1 MTSNWMKQLSKRKKK
16 LLAQTPTFE
25 VKFPKYSFPDDKKE
39 LPKVLETM
47 KNKPID
53 KKLIKDLDK
62 NNLKMMLDVVGEK
75 KSNYKD
81 FINDVDIYT
90 MKLKMK
96 YGRKRPYEISKIKS
110 VTDTDDTPS
119 FPSGHATE
127 AHALEKILSSK
138 YPDKAKELKSMAD
151 KISLSRVQMGNHFPS
166 DIIVG
171 KKVGYK
177 IAEEYL
183 KINKNIQISSQKG
196 KQKDIIL
203 PPEEDDERCCE
214 ILSEIIERATD
225 YDATYGQGMIG
236 VPTFL
241 DTGGYVPDDYFMDE
255 LTDDLAEQD
264 WMTSKSVVLEIAV
277 ELNEKFGEDW
287 REEFKRL
294 NKLYT
299 ETLDYLLNAK
309 DTCEKIITSLD
320 KWSDRDFVGWQFYEE
335 WVYTYTSGLDK
346 GQIKGRV
353 ERDYNEYMDSYK
365 RVHLALLR
373 EGCDDLLIQKPWMK
387 KFVKSWEGIINAK

>member
-1 MTSNWMKQLSKRKKK
+1 MKQLSKRKKK

-81 FINDVDIYT
+81 FVNDVDIYT

-110 VTDTDDTPS
+110 ITNTDDTPS
-119 FPSGHATE
+119 FPSGHAAE

-214 ILSEIIERATD
+214 ILKRIIDRATD
-225 YDATYGQGMIG
+225 YDAPYGQGMIS
-236 VPTFL
+236 VPTLLDTQAYVPNDYFLQEIRENIEEDVDSYYIQIAQKIDSKAQEKGQDFNDEFARLQKIFL
-241 DTGGYVPDDYFMDE
+241 DTEPYALSY
-255 LTDDLAEQD
+255 
-264 WMTSKSVVLEIAV
+264 
-277 ELNEKFGEDW
+277 
-287 REEFKRL
+287 R
-294 NKLYT
+294 
-299 ETLDYLLNAK
+299 
-309 DTCEKIITSLD
+309 DTCEKIIISLD

-335 WVYTYTSGLDK
+335 WAYTYTSNTDES
-346 GQIKGRV
+346 QIKGRV
-353 ERDYNEYMDSYK
+353 DRDYNEYMNTYK
-365 RVHLALLR
+365 QVHSALLE

-387 KFVKSWEGIINAK
+387 KFAKSWEGIIKCQIKTR